1 MSDEEINI
9 AIAEACG
16 WMGVRNDSQRAAGL
30 SNRGKTM
37 LVGISPIN
45 AKQGLAS
52 RGCEWVVPNYADDLN
67 AMHEAEKSIKD
78 SQWGGYVVALWCVTC
93 NIDEESFQWPALGF
107 DACSLDTLVH
117 ATARQRAEAFLRTI
131 NKWKK

>member
-9 AIAEACG
+9 EIARHLG
-16 WMGVRNDSQRAAGL
+16 WQNLPTDPAMVQYTARTPDGRWDL
-30 SNRGKTM
+30 
-37 LVGISPIN
+37 I
-45 AKQGLAS
+45 
-52 RGCEWVVPNYADDLN
+52 PNYANDLN
-67 AMHEAEKSIKD
+67 AMHDAEKTIKD

-117 ATARQRAEAFLRTI
+117 ATARQRAKAFLRTI
-131 NKWKK
+131 NKWKE